1 MFEGISRIRADMLPI
16 TRQTPNMQR
25 EIGGESASPDAE
37 CVPFPA
43 AFFVFVR
50 EKLPQDD
57 FHVFQ
62 AAKTI

>member
-1 MFEGISRIRADMLPI
+1 MFEGISRIKADMLPI
-16 TRQTPNMQR
+16 RLVQQTPTLQR
-25 EIGGESASPDAE
+25 EIGGESAPP

-43 AFFVFVR
+43 AFFVFVH